1 MSEPSKTPKLDD
13 VAALVGVSTATVS
26 RFFNNPDVVKPA
38 TADRIREAISK
49 TGYIPNMLAGGLA
62 SNRTRDVAVM
72 IPHLNNSIFNET
84 IEAMVAELSAAGH
97 NVMIGLT
104 DLDPSR
110 RDEIILQ
117 ALGRRADAIIATGAI
132 EGPMRDALQRSG
144 TPVIEIW
151 DLPEDPVDLAVGFSH
166 HAVGVDIARFLKT
179 RGYTRPH
186 VITATGARAHMRR
199 DALVEEWLELGG
211 LPPTEDTVDIPSRF
225 GHARAAFANIRRLDE
240 MPDVVVCGSDWLAQG
255 LIVEAIASGFKVPDD
270 IAVVGFGNSSVA
282 DEMRPTITTIDID
295 GRRIAREAIALLRR
309 RSDGEKIAQRSV
321 DVGFRLIAR
330 GSA

>member
-1 MSEPSKTPKLDD
+1 MNDQPKTPKLDD

-26 RFFNNPDVVKPA
+26 RFFNNPDVVKQA
-38 TADRIREAISK
+38 TADRIRAAISQ

-84 IEAMVAELSAAGH
+84 IEAMVAELSAGGH

-110 RDEIILQ
+110 TDEIILQ
-117 ALGRRADAIIATGAI
+117 ALGRRADALIATGTI
-132 EGPMRDALQRSG
+132 EGQMREALRRSG

-179 RGYTRPH
+179 RGYSRPH
-186 VITATGARAHMRR
+186 VITATGARARIRR
-199 DALVEEWLELGG
+199 DALVEEWIELGG
-211 LPPTEDTVDIPSRF
+211 LPPTEDSVDIPSRF
-225 GHARAAFANIRRLDE
+225 GHARAVFANIRRLE
-240 MPDVVVCGSDWLAQG
+240 AMPDVLVCGSDWLAQG
-255 LIVEAIASGFKVPDD
+255 LIIEAMASGMKVPDD
-270 IAVVGFGNSSVA
+270 IAVVGFGNASVA

-309 RSDGEKIAQRSV
+309 RSDGEQIEERRV

-330 GSA
+330 ASA

>member
-1 MSEPSKTPKLDD
+1 MSEQPKTPKLDD

-26 RFFNNPDVVKPA
+26 RFFNNPDVVKQA
-38 TADRIREAISK
+38 TADKIREAISK

-132 EGPMRDALQRSG
+132 EGPMREALQRSG

-179 RGYTRPH
+179 RGYSRPH
-186 VITATGARAHMRR
+186 VITATGARARMRR
-199 DALVEEWLELGG
+199 DALIEEWIELGG

-225 GHARAAFANIRRLDE
+225 GHARAAFASIRRLEE

-255 LIVEAIASGFKVPDD
+255 LIVEAMASGFKVPDD

-309 RSDGEKIAQRSV
+309 RADGEKIANRSV

-330 GSA
+330 ASA